1 MPKNTVIFLTIIN
14 YLSLSLIYCLQ
25 ICISFAILYAMQ
37 LDLSMCEVMRPR
49 GQQQVPR
56 FTPGKDPAYI
66 LKQSWTYWSQDVLF
80 HIRDTDPLFIFWCI
94 LMFEAILQ
102 LFPEVL

>member
-66 LKQSWTYWSQDVLF
+66 LKQSWTY
-80 HIRDTDPLFIFWCI
+80 
-94 LMFEAILQ
+94 
-102 LFPEVL
+102 